1 MTPEFNP
8 DIITIDESM
17 DNGLIFNPYMGEIS
31 IKEKNL
37 SADLPFPRYLFIV
50 FPHLIGTHEAFIPEK
65 SSGLDL
71 SEGWHGVPLS
81 VTSFS
86 PRLLNALTDPGIY
99 TIEGLEYGE
108 LGLLDG
114 HHRRAAAI
122 FQGSKV
128 VVQLFMADSPNLII
142 ETWGENDIAL
152 SMEDIKIAFQ
162 DENTVFPPRSTKFK
176 MLHSDGIRYHL
187 TLFQPR
193 IVLPRIAI
201 SDKPFE

>member
-1 MTPEFNP
+1 MIPTSNP
-8 DIITIDESM
+8 DISDIDESM
-17 DNGLIFNPYMGEIS
+17 ENGLTLNPYMGEIVM
-31 IKEKNL
+31 KEKKL
-37 SADLPFPRYLFIV
+37 SEDLPFPRYIFIV
-50 FPHLIGTHEAFIPEK
+50 SPHLLGTHEAFISEK
-65 SSGLDL
+65 SDVLDL

-122 FQGSKV
+122 LQESKV
-128 VVQLFMADSPNLII
+128 VVQLFMPNSPNLII
-142 ETWGENDIAL
+142 ETWREDDIAP
-152 SMEDIKIAFQ
+152 SMEDLKTVFQ

-176 MLHSDGIRYHL
+176 MLHSDGIRYQL
-187 TLFQPR
+187 TWFQPR
-193 IVLPRIAI
+193 IVLPRTALVN
-201 SDKPFE
+201 